1 MGTWRVGWEHGG
13 KVGVGTWREGRVET
27 WREGRGGNMEGR

>member
-1 MGTWRVGWEHGG
+1 MGTWREGRVE
-13 KVGVGTWREGRVET
+13 TWREGRVET